1 MPELWQRSAAG
12 IGEPERMIKVE
23 APIFGIAWTP
33 DGTSVATHTAPGLSA
48 ARDILGFGPG
58 LDAETSPLVALEF
71 DRGSPAFSPDGRWVA
86 YESDK
91 TGRYEVFVRPYPDV
105 DSSRFRVSTDGGQF
119 PTWAHSGDE
128 LFYLNVDGEVVAAR
142 LEVSSEVRVVGREI
156 LFGLDQQLTPGAF
169 NLTIHPDDSRFLM
182 GHTLEEDQF
191 ETRWILVQNWLE
203 ELSQRMGSN

>member
-1 MPELWQRSAAG
+1 
-12 IGEPERMIKVE
+12 MIEVE
-23 APIFGIAWTP
+23 APIFGIARTP

-71 DRGSPAFSPDGRWVA
+71 DEGSPAFSPDGRWVA

-169 NLTIHPDDSRFLM
+169 NLTVHPDDSRFLM